1 MTTTTMTNRHGDE
14 IHIGQLWTDDP
25 RRDTRRTLH
34 VDSFQD
40 AGSLGTQAVCT
51 VIRAHNTTTGE
62 ITEPGRVVAINIDSL
77 HTTAGGNGYRL
88 AEPADEQPVATA

>member
-14 IHIGQLWTDDP
+14 IHTGQLWTDDP
-25 RRDTRRTLH
+25 RRDVRRTLH
-34 VDSFQD
+34 VETFED

-51 VIRAHNTTTGE
+51 VIRAHNTTTDE
-62 ITEPGRVVAINIDSL
+62 ITEPGRVVTINIDRL

-88 AEPADEQPVATA
+88 AEAAAEQPAATA